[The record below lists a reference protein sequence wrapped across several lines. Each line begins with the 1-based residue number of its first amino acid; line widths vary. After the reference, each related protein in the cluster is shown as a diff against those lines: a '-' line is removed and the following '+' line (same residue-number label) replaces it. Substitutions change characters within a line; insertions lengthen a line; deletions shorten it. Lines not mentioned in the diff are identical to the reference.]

1 MKSTIRFLIVF
12 VLFTSIVRAQAS
24 PNSDET
30 RKAILDYQLT
40 MPRANQLIAALEAM
54 TKYVVS
60 LPDFAERIRKSR
72 QMTPAEQIARIEN
85 DPKAADILKQ
95 NQLTAKDY
103 IVGVP
108 ALRMALL
115 AASGLPANP
124 NIIASPA
131 NIAFAKANLSV
142 LKPKMDAADG
152 VGVRR

>member
-1 MKSTIRFLIVF
+1 MASTIRYLIII
-12 VLFTSIVRAQAS
+12 VLFTGMARGQAAKD
-24 PNSDET
+24 SDER

-40 MPRANQLIAALEAM
+40 MPRATQLITALEEM

-60 LPDFAERIRKSR
+60 LPDYGERVRKSM
-72 QMTPAEQIARIEN
+72 QMTPAEQIAQIDK
-85 DPKAADILKQ
+85 DPKTSDILKK

-115 AASGLPANP
+115 SASGMPQGA

-131 NIAFAKANLSV
+131 NIAFAKTNLSV

-152 VGVRR
+152 AAVRR